1 MINNLSQNS
10 RGIRSNGTCLI
21 SSTKRALQPDLGY
34 NFLIVLAVLS
44 VVVVVNAAECTKLFN
59 LAHSYLTT
67 NNVAAP
73 VLAVV
78 VDVVDGG
85 VEVVPEPPGPGPSRL
100 DVDRQEIL
108 VRSAGYR
115 QAVVF

>member
-1 MINNLSQNS
+1 M
-10 RGIRSNGTCLI
+10 
-21 SSTKRALQPDLGY
+21 
-34 NFLIVLAVLS
+34 
-44 VVVVVNAAECTKLFN
+44 VNAAECTKLFS
-59 LAHSYLTT
+59 LSHSHLKT

-73 VLAVV
+73 CLAVV
-78 VDVVDGG
+78 VDVVDRG
-85 VEVVPEPPGPGPSRL
+85 VEVVPEPPCPGPSRL